1 MNCRGVIPVDEK
13 EIREKLKCSLEI
25 AHLRSALIVASV
37 LVAAYVGIMT
47 LFWGN
52 ITFTVVL
59 CGAVLLPL
67 WVAYGWRYYRVFRK
81 ISRYTFHKA
90 LLSQPH
96 ISPFVHA
103 FHFTV
108 VLEGTEKGTVVTKTS
123 SIFLARGWLGPFLE
137 DYVNKEVTLAYN
149 EETGQVVV
157 IG

>member
-1 MNCRGVIPVDEK
+1 METS
-13 EIREKLKCSLEI
+13 EIKEKLKCSLEI
-25 AHLRSALIVASV
+25 AHIRSALVVASV

-47 LFWGN
+47 LFWGS
-52 ITFTVVL
+52 IAFTVIL
-59 CGAVLLPL
+59 CGVILFPM
-67 WVAYGWRYYRVFRK
+67 WVAYNWRYYRVFRK

-90 LLSQPH
+90 LLAQPH
-96 ISPFVHA
+96 TSRFVHA

-108 VLEGTEKGTVVTKTS
+108 VLENTEKGTVTTKTS

-137 DYVNKEVTLAYN
+137 DYVNREVTLAYN

>member
-1 MNCRGVIPVDEK
+1 MDER
-13 EIREKLKCSLEI
+13 EIKEKLKCSLEI
-25 AHLRSALIVASV
+25 AHIRSALVVASV

-47 LFWGN
+47 LFWGD
-52 ITFTVVL
+52 IAFTVIL
-59 CGAVLLPL
+59 CGVILFPIWL
-67 WVAYGWRYYRVFRK
+67 AYSWRYFRVFRK

-90 LLSQPH
+90 LLAQPH
-96 ISPFVHA
+96 TSRFVHA

-108 VLEGTEKGTVVTKTS
+108 VLENTEKGTISTTTS

-137 DYVNKEVTLAYN
+137 DYVNREVTLAYN

>member
-1 MNCRGVIPVDEK
+1 METS
-13 EIREKLKCSLEI
+13 EIKEKLKCSLEI
-25 AHLRSALIVASV
+25 AHIRSALVVASV

-52 ITFTVVL
+52 IAFTVIL
-59 CGAVLLPL
+59 CGVILFPM
-67 WVAYGWRYYRVFRK
+67 WVAYNWRYYRVFRK

-90 LLSQPH
+90 LLAQPH
-96 ISPFVHA
+96 TSRFVHA

-108 VLEGTEKGTVVTKTS
+108 VLENTEKGTVTTKTS

-137 DYVNKEVTLAYN
+137 DYVNREVTLAYN

>member
-1 MNCRGVIPVDEK
+1 MDEQ
-13 EIREKLKCSLEI
+13 EIRGKLKCSLEI
-25 AHLRSALIVASV
+25 AHIRSALAVASV

-47 LFWGN
+47 LFWGD
-52 ITFTVVL
+52 IAFTVIL
-59 CGAVLLPL
+59 CGVILFPIWL
-67 WVAYGWRYYRVFRK
+67 AYSWRYFRVFRK

-90 LLSQPH
+90 LLAQPH
-96 ISPFVHA
+96 TSRFVHA

-108 VLEGTEKGTVVTKTS
+108 VLENTEKGTISTKTS

-137 DYVNKEVTLAYN
+137 DYVNREVTLAYN

>member
-1 MNCRGVIPVDEK
+1 MDER
-13 EIREKLKCSLEI
+13 EIKEKLKCSLEI
-25 AHLRSALIVASV
+25 AHIRSALVVASV

-52 ITFTVVL
+52 IAFTVIL
-59 CGAVLLPL
+59 CGVILFPM
-67 WVAYGWRYYRVFRK
+67 WVAYNWRYYRVFRK

-90 LLSQPH
+90 LLAQPH
-96 ISPFVHA
+96 TSRFVHA

-108 VLEGTEKGTVVTKTS
+108 VLENTEKGTISTKTS

-137 DYVNKEVTLAYN
+137 DYVNREVTLAYN